1 MLAKMMPRWRQALP
15 ARLQYREM
23 RAGRGM
29 ASRLIGVGVCA
40 MLLAVS
46 ADCSLPF
53 GSGPTP
59 AQMLFRALT
68 TLRDFPSFRVSGSLR
83 RLDVSYEVVLSV
95 DNRGNLSGTVADG
108 HFSIGVRR
116 VDGRVLLS
124 GQDFFQQFQQV
135 RVGGLWVTGVNDGV
149 SALVTA
155 LADRPALVG
164 ALSTLVGGAVSV
176 ATGPRVGGRQASWL
190 VGDGIS
196 VLVGEQ
202 DPERPLQL
210 TTMPG
215 RTLPG
220 GFANLVLEF
229 NSYGKPVNRDVPT
242 EVVDLA
248 DPNTLPTNV
257 VSLPDS
263 FLYEACDSGG
273 CTLSSVVRND
283 GGRNGRA
290 NATFTVSRDGQQIGS
305 CLVGVPPLANKE
317 TVKVACRVNYPRTT
331 GSSVT
336 GRVTVSNS
344 LP

>member
-1 MLAKMMPRWRQALP
+1 MC
-15 ARLQYREM
+15 
-23 RAGRGM
+23 AGRGRT
-29 ASRLIGVGVCA
+29 SRLTWVGVCA
-40 MLLAVS
+40 VLLAAS
-46 ADCSLPF
+46 IDCSLPF
-53 GSGPTP
+53 GGGPTP
-59 AQMLFRALT
+59 AQMLSRALT
-68 TLRDFPSFRVSGSLR
+68 TLRDFPSLRLSGSLR
-83 RLDVSYEVVLSV
+83 RLDVSYTITLSE

-108 HFSIGVRR
+108 HFSIGFRR
-116 VDGRVLLS
+116 VDGKVLLS
-124 GQDFFQQFQQV
+124 GQDFFQQLHQL
-135 RVGGLWVTGVNDGV
+135 RVAGLWVTGVNDGV

-176 ATGPRVGGRQASWL
+176 AAGPRVGGRQATWL
-190 VGDGIS
+190 VSDGIS
-196 VLVGEQ
+196 VLIDEQ
-202 DPERPLQL
+202 DPERPLSL

-220 GFANLVLEF
+220 GFTNLVLEF

-263 FLYEACDSGG
+263 FRYEACDSGG

-305 CLVGVPPLANKE
+305 CLVGVPPLGNKE
-317 TVKVACRVNYPRTT
+317 TVKVACRVDYPRTT

-336 GRVTVSNS
+336 GRVMVSNS